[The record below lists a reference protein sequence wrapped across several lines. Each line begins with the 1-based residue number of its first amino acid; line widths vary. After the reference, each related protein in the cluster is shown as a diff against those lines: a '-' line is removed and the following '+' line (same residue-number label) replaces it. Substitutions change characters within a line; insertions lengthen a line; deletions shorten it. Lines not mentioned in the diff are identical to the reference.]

1 MNFKQI
7 LRSLIAVILAVI
19 IASNTASGIHFDSA
33 EALIVAAILLGL
45 FNIFL
50 KPLLMLFSLPFI
62 VLTFGLGIWIINA
75 LLFLLTSAMV
85 NGFYVDS
92 FVSALWGALLISI
105 VNLIAT
111 IYFGDFKNSGVTV
124 KFNRSVRVPNTDAP
138 TNRGNISRQPKA
150 SIQEDDVIDI

>member
-1 MNFKQI
+1 
-7 LRSLIAVILAVI
+7 
-19 IASNTASGIHFDSA
+19 
-33 EALIVAAILLGL
+33 
-45 FNIFL
+45 
-50 KPLLMLFSLPFI
+50 
-62 VLTFGLGIWIINA
+62 
-75 LLFLLTSAMV
+75 
-85 NGFYVDS
+85 
-92 FVSALWGALLISI
+92 LISI